1 MGQPTSDRVNELWAP
16 VRSAAETAF
25 QKAARQVKAL
35 RSETPAASDA
45 TWKPLPDLDAAAL
58 HRLGAMIE
66 GMNDTEREEML
77 RTVGHTVLVF
87 ESTKDVDFMVQLAR
101 QVHITMALRNS
112 DEYVKALRDEPQEAA
127 PAAHAVPIG
136 DLLTKL
142 G

>member
-1 MGQPTSDRVNELWAP
+1 MGQPTSHRVNELWAP
-16 VRSAAETAF
+16 VRSAAEAAF
-25 QKAARQVKAL
+25 QQAVRQL
-35 RSETPAASDA
+35 RAFRSQAETAPEGR
-45 TWKPLPDLDAAAL
+45 WKSLPDLDPTAM

-87 ESTKDVDFMVQLAR
+87 ESTKDIDFMVQLAR

-112 DEYVKALRDEPQEAA
+112 DGYVKALRDEPQEAA
-127 PAAHAVPIG
+127 PAAHAVPID